1 MGWRTEGTDGTNR
14 GGATAHGTR
23 RRERRG
29 RVDNPPYGT
38 AMMREGGLRE
48 TMPGGLRETQNF
60 ASLQAGGNGW
70 NGGDGGNGR
79 GGWLEAA
86 SIVADHG

>member
-1 MGWRTEGTDGTNR
+1 MATRHTGPDGR
-14 GGATAHGTR
+14 G
-23 RRERRG
+23 
-29 RVDNPPYGT
+29 
-38 AMMREGGLRE
+38 GGLRE

-86 SIVADHG
+86 STVTVHG

>member
-1 MGWRTEGTDGTNR
+1 MAEPRPTGLDGGNGGGGLTTRHTEPQGR
-14 GGATAHGTR
+14 G
-23 RRERRG
+23 
-29 RVDNPPYGT
+29 
-38 AMMREGGLRE
+38 GGLRE

-70 NGGDGGNGR
+70 NGWDGWDGGNGGNGG
-79 GGWLEAA
+79 GGWLETA